1 MSTTVDEQAA
11 RIHHYVVATAI
22 GSAKGLFGKDLTV
35 EEKVYSMTVPADYE
49 GKRRLCPSPSH
60 ETSN

>member
-1 MSTTVDEQAA
+1 MCTTVDEQAA
-11 RIHHYVVATAI
+11 RIHHYVVATAV

-49 GKRRLCPSPSH
+49 GR
-60 ETSN
+60 